1 MPVLKVRIDTL
12 KGWMEDMKTGQRLT
26 FTHNP
31 GAGIEVDV
39 NGAVEGT
46 VKGDDFAQAFLSI
59 WLGAPARPA

>member
-1 MPVLKVRIDTL
+1 
-12 KGWMEDMKTGQRLT
+12 
-26 FTHNP
+26 
-31 GAGIEVDV
+31 VDV